1 MADTKK
7 EFMKTLG
14 NNIRMYREQKG
25 LSQEELA
32 NRCGWTTNNARS
44 TISKIE
50 SGVNDVPTSKVKVIA
65 EQLGVS
71 VCDLMNSSANVQTKD
86 KIRKL
91 IEQCYGKEV
100 YETLSSLLD
109 LDASDQKVIKTMID
123 SMLSAE
129 KYSVKKES
137 LLLVIKFSGRK

>member
-1 MADTKK
+1 MDDNKK

-137 LLLVIKFSGRK
+137 LNA

>member
-1 MADTKK
+1 MEDKKK

-109 LDASDQKVIKTMID
+109 LDTSDQKVIKTMID

-137 LLLVIKFSGRK
+137 LNA

>member
-1 MADTKK
+1 MEDKKK

-137 LLLVIKFSGRK
+137 LNT

>member
-1 MADTKK
+1 
-7 EFMKTLG
+7 MKTLG

-137 LLLVIKFSGRK
+137 LNA

>member
-1 MADTKK
+1 VEDMKK

-14 NNIRMYREQKG
+14 NNIRTYREQKG

-32 NRCGWTTNNARS
+32 NLCGWTTNNARS

-50 SGVNDVPTSKVKVIA
+50 SGVNDVPTSKLKVIA
-65 EQLGVS
+65 EKLGVS

-137 LLLVIKFSGRK
+137 LNA

>member
-1 MADTKK
+1 
-7 EFMKTLG
+7 MKTLG
-14 NNIRMYREQKG
+14 NNIRTYREQKG

-32 NRCGWTTNNARS
+32 NLCGWTTNNARS

-50 SGVNDVPTSKVKVIA
+50 SGVNDVPTSKLKVIA
-65 EQLGVS
+65 EKLGVS
-71 VCDLMNSSANVQTKD
+71 VCDLMNSSANVHAND

-137 LLLVIKFSGRK
+137 LNA

>member
-1 MADTKK
+1 M
-7 EFMKTLG
+7 
-14 NNIRMYREQKG
+14 
-25 LSQEELA
+25 
-32 NRCGWTTNNARS
+32 
-44 TISKIE
+44 
-50 SGVNDVPTSKVKVIA
+50 KVIA

-137 LLLVIKFSGRK
+137 LNA

>member
-1 MADTKK
+1 VEDKKK

-137 LLLVIKFSGRK
+137 LNA

>member
-1 MADTKK
+1 MEDKKK

-71 VCDLMNSSANVQTKD
+71 VCDLMNSSANVHTKD

-137 LLLVIKFSGRK
+137 LNA

>member
-1 MADTKK
+1 MEDMKK
-7 EFMKTLG
+7 EFMRTLG
-14 NNIRMYREQKG
+14 NNIRTYREQKG

-32 NRCGWTTNNARS
+32 NLCGWTTNNARS

-50 SGVNDVPTSKVKVIA
+50 SGVNDVPTSKLKVIA
-65 EQLGVS
+65 EKLGVS
-71 VCDLMNSSANVQTKD
+71 VCDLMNSSANVQTND

-137 LLLVIKFSGRK
+137 LNA

>member
-1 MADTKK
+1 MKK
-7 EFMKTLG
+7 EFMRTLG
-14 NNIRMYREQKG
+14 NNIRTYREQKG

-32 NRCGWTTNNARS
+32 NLCGWTTNNARS

-50 SGVNDVPTSKVKVIA
+50 SGVNDVPTSKLKVIA
-65 EQLGVS
+65 EKLGVS
-71 VCDLMNSSANVQTKD
+71 VCDLMNSSANVQTND

-137 LLLVIKFSGRK
+137 LNA

>member
-1 MADTKK
+1 MEDMKK

-14 NNIRMYREQKG
+14 NNIRTYREQKG

-32 NRCGWTTNNARS
+32 NLCSWTTNNARS

-50 SGVNDVPTSKVKVIA
+50 SGVNDVPTSKLKVIA
-65 EQLGVS
+65 EKLGVS
-71 VCDLMNSSANVQTKD
+71 VCDLMNSSANVQTND

-137 LLLVIKFSGRK
+137 LNA

>member
-1 MADTKK
+1 MEDKKK

-109 LDASDQKVIKTMID
+109 LDASDQKVIKTMIE
-123 SMLSAE
+123 SLLSAE

-137 LLLVIKFSGRK
+137 LNA

>member
-1 MADTKK
+1 MKK

-14 NNIRMYREQKG
+14 NNIRTYREQKG

-32 NRCGWTTNNARS
+32 NLCGWTTNNARS

-50 SGVNDVPTSKVKVIA
+50 SGVNDVPTSKLKVIA
-65 EQLGVS
+65 EKLGVS
-71 VCDLMNSSANVQTKD
+71 VCDLMNSSANVHTND

-137 LLLVIKFSGRK
+137 LNA

>member
-1 MADTKK
+1 MEDKKK

-100 YETLSSLLD
+100 Y
-109 LDASDQKVIKTMID
+109 
-123 SMLSAE
+123 
-129 KYSVKKES
+129 
-137 LLLVIKFSGRK
+137 

>member
-1 MADTKK
+1 MEDKKK

-123 SMLSAE
+123 SMYQQKNIL
-129 KYSVKKES
+129 
-137 LLLVIKFSGRK
+137 

>member
-1 MADTKK
+1 MEDMKK

-14 NNIRMYREQKG
+14 NNIRTYREQKG

-32 NRCGWTTNNARS
+32 NLCGWTTNNARS

-50 SGVNDVPTSKVKVIA
+50 SGVNDVPTSKLKVIA
-65 EQLGVS
+65 EKLGVS

-100 YETLSSLLD
+100 YETLSSLVD

-137 LLLVIKFSGRK
+137 LNA

>member
-1 MADTKK
+1 MEDKKK

-137 LLLVIKFSGRK
+137 LNA

>member
-1 MADTKK
+1 MEDKKK

-123 SMLSAE
+123 SMLSAV

-137 LLLVIKFSGRK
+137 LNA

>member
-1 MADTKK
+1 MKK

-14 NNIRMYREQKG
+14 NNIRTYREQKG

-32 NRCGWTTNNARS
+32 NLCGWTTNNARS

-50 SGVNDVPTSKVKVIA
+50 SGVNDVPTSKLKVIA
-65 EQLGVS
+65 EKLGVS

-109 LDASDQKVIKTMID
+109 LDASDQKVTKTMID

-137 LLLVIKFSGRK
+137 LNA

>member
-1 MADTKK
+1 
-7 EFMKTLG
+7 MKTLG

-109 LDASDQKVIKTMID
+109 LDTSDQKVIKTMID

-137 LLLVIKFSGRK
+137 LNA

>member
-1 MADTKK
+1 
-7 EFMKTLG
+7 MKTLG

-137 LLLVIKFSGRK
+137 LNAQVM

>member
-1 MADTKK
+1 
-7 EFMKTLG
+7 MKTLG
-14 NNIRMYREQKG
+14 NNIRTYREQKG

-32 NRCGWTTNNARS
+32 NLCGWTTNNARS

-50 SGVNDVPTSKVKVIA
+50 SGVNDVPTSKLKVIA
-65 EQLGVS
+65 EKLGVS
-71 VCDLMNSSANVQTKD
+71 VCDLMNSSANVHTND

-137 LLLVIKFSGRK
+137 LNA

>member
-1 MADTKK
+1 MEDMKK
-7 EFMKTLG
+7 KFMKTLG
-14 NNIRMYREQKG
+14 NNIRTYREQKG

-32 NRCGWTTNNARS
+32 NLCGWTTNNARS

-50 SGVNDVPTSKVKVIA
+50 SGVNDVPTSKLKVIA
-65 EQLGVS
+65 EKLGVS
-71 VCDLMNSSANVQTKD
+71 VCDLMNSSANVQTND

-137 LLLVIKFSGRK
+137 LNA

>member
-1 MADTKK
+1 MEDKK
-7 EFMKTLG
+7 KKFMKTLG

-137 LLLVIKFSGRK
+137 LNA

>member
-1 MADTKK
+1 MKK

-14 NNIRMYREQKG
+14 NNIRTYREQKG

-50 SGVNDVPTSKVKVIA
+50 SGVNDVPTSKLKVIA
-65 EQLGVS
+65 EKLGVS

-109 LDASDQKVIKTMID
+109 LDTSDQKVIKTMID

-137 LLLVIKFSGRK
+137 LNA

>member
-1 MADTKK
+1 
-7 EFMKTLG
+7 MKTLG

-50 SGVNDVPTSKVKVIA
+50 SGVNDVPTSKVKMIA

-137 LLLVIKFSGRK
+137 LNA

>member
-1 MADTKK
+1 MEDKKK

-86 KIRKL
+86 KIREL

-137 LLLVIKFSGRK
+137 LNA

>member
-1 MADTKK
+1 MKK
-7 EFMKTLG
+7 KFMKTLG
-14 NNIRMYREQKG
+14 NNIRTYREQKG

-32 NRCGWTTNNARS
+32 NLCGWTTNNARS

-50 SGVNDVPTSKVKVIA
+50 SGVNDVPTSKLKVIA
-65 EQLGVS
+65 EKLGVS
-71 VCDLMNSSANVQTKD
+71 VCDLMNSSANVQTND

-137 LLLVIKFSGRK
+137 LNA

>member
-1 MADTKK
+1 MEDKKK

-109 LDASDQKVIKTMID
+109 LDASDQRVIKTMID

-137 LLLVIKFSGRK
+137 LNA

>member
-1 MADTKK
+1 
-7 EFMKTLG
+7 MKTLG

-71 VCDLMNSSANVQTKD
+71 VCDLMNSSANVHTKD

-137 LLLVIKFSGRK
+137 LNA

>member
-1 MADTKK
+1 
-7 EFMKTLG
+7 MKTLG
-14 NNIRMYREQKG
+14 NNIRTYREQKG

-32 NRCGWTTNNARS
+32 NLCGWTTNNARS

-50 SGVNDVPTSKVKVIA
+50 SGVNDVPTSKLKVIA
-65 EQLGVS
+65 EKLGVS
-71 VCDLMNSSANVQTKD
+71 VCDLMNSSANVQTND

-137 LLLVIKFSGRK
+137 LNA

>member
-1 MADTKK
+1 MEEK
-7 EFMKTLG
+7 FMKTLG
-14 NNIRMYREQKG
+14 NNIRTYREQKG

-32 NRCGWTTNNARS
+32 NLCGWTTNNARS

-50 SGVNDVPTSKVKVIA
+50 SGVNDVPTSKLKVIA
-65 EQLGVS
+65 EKLGVS
-71 VCDLMNSSANVQTKD
+71 VCDLMNSSANVQTND

-137 LLLVIKFSGRK
+137 LNA

>member
-1 MADTKK
+1 MEDKKK

-123 SMLSAE
+123 SMLSVE

-137 LLLVIKFSGRK
+137 LNA

>member
-1 MADTKK
+1 MEDMKK

-14 NNIRMYREQKG
+14 NNIRTYREQKG

-32 NRCGWTTNNARS
+32 NLCGWTTNNARS

-50 SGVNDVPTSKVKVIA
+50 SGVNDVPTSKLKVIA
-65 EQLGVS
+65 EKLGVS
-71 VCDLMNSSANVQTKD
+71 VCDLMNSSANVQTND

-137 LLLVIKFSGRK
+137 LNA

>member
-1 MADTKK
+1 MEDKKK
-7 EFMKTLG
+7 EFMRTLG

-137 LLLVIKFSGRK
+137 LNA